1 MFYVL
6 SVCLQMKVKSAV
18 TNIVTTFLRF
28 DISDNA
34 AFRLNNGIPEQVPQL
49 SQNFNKSVLLY
60 NNI

>member
-6 SVCLQMKVKSAV
+6 SFCLQMKVKSAV

-34 AFRLNNGIPEQVPQL
+34 AFTLNNGIPEQVP
-49 SQNFNKSVLLY
+49 
-60 NNI
+60 